1 MLIEKDK
8 VSYIYII
15 LNELVLTTSSEMT
28 VINKPPKDLNGETE
42 ELNKNPGQN
51 GDKLEALLS
60 HVGEMGRYQIYLFL
74 ATLPFGFTFC
84 FNYFV
89 PILITVTPE
98 NYWCRVPELKNLSQE
113 LRRNLSAP
121 GASTGVWNQC
131 MTFDTNW
138 TQVLHTLTPPVD
150 GTPLIPC
157 QYGWEFDF
165 SVIPYETVVSERGW
179 VCEQETYPRI
189 AMLLSFVGS
198 VVGCCLFGWIADRYG
213 RIPAL
218 IGANLISGIGGI
230 ASIFTSGV
238 WDFHVCRFLVGMSFD
253 SCYMII
259 YVLVLEYVGPQYRTL
274 VANLSY
280 ALSFGVAAIL
290 VPWAAYFIADWRNLV
305 WVTTLP
311 GFLVLLTPWLLP
323 ESAKWLISK
332 GRVNEAV
339 MILKTVESV
348 NRTKMPDQA
357 IEEFMA
363 SCHEFQPEK
372 KYLIA
377 KVFKSKP
384 LCQVLVA
391 LALLNFGYAIIFD
404 GLLRVTDSYGMNLF
418 TILTAAGVCEF
429 WAVTLIAFTLDRAY
443 ERDSFDYWTFLH
455 EFLLDIYH
463 SMGYRNTANSPSS
476 NRIIDIAHERICCY
490 FHDTFYFIF
499 GTRMDDFALVD
510 ISHSGFHNGHNQSDI
525 AGDQRFGVAADCNG
539 QPESHTE

>member
-8 VSYIYII
+8 ASYIYII

-165 SVIPYETVVSERGW
+165 SVIPYETVVTERGW

-218 IGANLISGIGGI
+218 I
-230 ASIFTSGV
+230 
-238 WDFHVCRFLVGMSFD
+238 
-253 SCYMII
+253 
-259 YVLVLEYVGPQYRTL
+259 VLEYVGPQYRTL

-372 KYLIA
+372 KYPIA

-463 SMGYRNTANSPSS
+463 SMDYRNTANSPSS
-476 NRIIDIAHERICCY
+476 NRIVDIAHERICCY

-499 GTRMDDFALVD
+499 G
-510 ISHSGFHNGHNQSDI
+510 NQKILQSTGTLNASEDEDEFLI
-525 AGDQRFGVAADCNG
+525 
-539 QPESHTE
+539 